1 MGALLDLV
9 FPPHCAGCDLP
20 GTLLCARCEGA
31 ILRIDQAYACLRCG
45 APLVAGG
52 CAECGE
58 RAFAF
63 SAVRC
68 AALLAPPVSRAVVVL
83 KDAGERRYAAVLAVL
98 LAEAAAGWLCADD
111 VLVPVPASPQ
121 ALRRRGFDHAA
132 DIARELGRSTG
143 LPVKRA
149 LGATRTA
156 DQRSLG
162 RADRFVNRS
171 GAFCVSLGV
180 VPPHRVVLV
189 DDVFTTGATLDAAA
203 RVLRAAG
210 AAEVR
215 ALAVARS
222 CRAGPRAIE
231 MA

>member
-9 FPPHCAGCDLP
+9 FPPRCAGCDLP
-20 GTLLCARCEGA
+20 GALLCSRCNDA
-31 ILRIDQAYACLRCG
+31 VARIDQANACPRCG
-45 APLVAGG
+45 APLVGG
-52 CAECGE
+52 TCAECGE

-83 KDAGERRYAAVLAVL
+83 KDAGERRYAAVLAAL
-98 LAEAAAGWLCADD
+98 LAEAAADWLRADD

-132 DIARELGRSTG
+132 DIAQELGRSAG
-143 LPVKRA
+143 LPVVRA
-149 LGATRTA
+149 LGATHTA

-162 RADRFVNRS
+162 RADRFANRS
-171 GAFCVSLGV
+171 GAFRVIPEV
-180 VPPHRVVLV
+180 APPLRAVLV
-189 DDVFTTGATLDAAA
+189 DDVLTTGATLDSAA

-222 CRAGPRAIE
+222 CRAGPRALE
-231 MA
+231 PP